1 MKTLKMI
8 IVAAL
13 IGLTLVSCKDFRE
26 YKRRIAEVEIENIDL
41 QKVAD
46 GEYISEFDAVMVKA
60 RVKVIVKDHKIVD
73 IELLRHDNGK
83 GKPAE
88 VIPGNV
94 VAAQNLHVN
103 TISKATASSKVIL
116 EAIEQ
121 ALKKGITL

>member
-1 MKTLKMI
+1 MKTLKLI

-13 IGLTLVSCKDFRE
+13 IGLTLVSCKNFRE
-26 YKRRIAEVEIENIDL
+26 YKRRIAAVEIENIDL

-46 GEYISEFDAVMVKA
+46 GEYIGEFDAVMVKA
-60 RVKVIVKDHKIVD
+60 KVKVIVKDHKIVN

-83 GKPAE
+83 GKLAE

-94 VAAQNLHVN
+94 VAAQNLQVD
-103 TISKATASSKVIL
+103 TVSKATASSKVIL